1 MLISATPCPPR
12 SGRQA
17 SGTVE
22 QVNRLP
28 RRALLAALAAPA
40 LARAQPAGGPIQP
53 SAPLGA
59 AAIGPRWPQRPLR
72 FIVPFQAGGP
82 VEIPA
87 RFIAEHLTQKLGQ
100 PCIVEPRPGAGGAL
114 GIQYVVQQNDPHT
127 MLFTTSAVAVLPAM
141 MKAPGFDPLTD
152 LTPISL
158 VTDAPMV
165 LLVKADSPL
174 RSLAELLAQAKAQP
188 GRFSYGSSGAGS
200 TTHLAGALLG
210 VRAGVE
216 LLHIPYRGAAQAVN
230 ALYAG
235 DTDLMVTGTGEATP
249 HIREGRLRALAV
261 TSAQRTPVLPDIPA
275 AAELVPGYAITIW
288 YGMFGPRSMDPGI
301 VQRIAAEIAPMRHG
315 STLAARASAAAQD
328 VLLDGPAPLAE
339 RLAREVPLW
348 KDVARQAGIQAE

>member
-1 MLISATPCPPR
+1 MLVSATRAPLEMR
-12 SGRQA
+12 RQA
-17 SGTVE
+17 SAIVE
-22 QVNRLP
+22 QVNHLP
-28 RRALLAALAAPA
+28 RRALLLGALAAPA
-40 LARAQPAGGPIQP
+40 VARAQAAWP
-53 SAPLGA
+53 S
-59 AAIGPRWPQRPLR
+59 RTMR

-114 GIQYVVQQNDPHT
+114 GIQYVVQQNDAHT
-127 MLFTTSAVAVLPAM
+127 MLFTTSAVAILPAM
-141 MKAPGFDPLTD
+141 MKQPPFDPLVD
-152 LTPISL
+152 LTPISM

-174 RSLAELLAQAKAQP
+174 RSLEHLLAEARARP
-188 GRFSYGSSGAGS
+188 GRLSYGSSGAGS

-210 VRAGVE
+210 VKAGVE

-249 HIREGRLRALAV
+249 HVREGRLRALAV
-261 TSAQRTPVLPDIPA
+261 TSTHRAPLLPEVPA
-275 AAELVPGYAITIW
+275 AGELVPGYAMTIW
-288 YGMFGPRSMDPGI
+288 YAMFGPRGMDPAI
-301 VQRIAAEIAPMRHG
+301 VRRLAAEIAPMRTG
-315 STLAARASAAAQD
+315 SALAARANAAAQD
-328 VLLDGPAPLAE
+328 VLLDGPEPLAA
-339 RLAREVPLW
+339 RMAREVPLW

>member
-1 MLISATPCPPR
+1 MLISVTSGPPR
-12 SGRQA
+12 IRRQA
-17 SGTVE
+17 SAKVE
-22 QVNRLP
+22 PVNRLT
-28 RRALLAALAAPA
+28 RRAVLAALAAPA
-40 LARAQPAGGPIQP
+40 LSHAEAPWP
-53 SAPLGA
+53 S
-59 AAIGPRWPQRPLR
+59 RTLR
-72 FIVPFQAGGP
+72 FIIPFQAGGP

-87 RFIAEHLTQKLGQ
+87 RFIADHLSQRLGQ

-114 GIQYVVQQNDPHT
+114 GIQYVVQQNEAHT
-127 MLFTTSAVAVLPAM
+127 LLFTTSAVAILPAM
-141 MKAPGFDPLTD
+141 MKAPGFDPIAD

-165 LLVKADSPL
+165 LLVRAESPL
-174 RSLAELLAQAKAQP
+174 RSLGELLAQAKARP
-188 GRFSYGSSGAGS
+188 GAISYGSSGTGS

-210 VRAGVE
+210 VRAGLE

-261 TSAQRTPVLPDIPA
+261 TSAQRTPVLPEVPA

-288 YGMFGPRSMDPGI
+288 YAMFGPRGLDPAI
-301 VQRIAAEIAPMRHG
+301 VQRLAAEVAPLRRG
-315 STLAARASAAAQD
+315 STLAARATAAAQE

-348 KDVARQAGIQAE
+348 KDVARQAGIKAE

>member
-28 RRALLAALAAPA
+28 RRALLATLAAPA

-59 AAIGPRWPQRPLR
+59 PAIGPRWPQRTLR

-87 RFIAEHLTQKLGQ
+87 RFIAERLTERFGQ

-127 MLFTTSAVAVLPAM
+127 LLFTTSAVAILPAM

-174 RSLAELLAQAKAQP
+174 RSLAELLAQAKTRP
-188 GRFSYGSSGAGS
+188 GHFSYGSSGAGS

-261 TSAQRTPVLPDIPA
+261 TSAARTPMLPQVPA

-288 YGMFGPRSMDPGI
+288 YAMFGPRGMPAEA
-301 VQRIAAEIAPMRHG
+301 VQRIMAEAAPRRTG
-315 STLAARASAAAQD
+315 STLAARANAAAQE
-328 VLLDGPAPLAE
+328 VLLDGPAPLAA
-339 RLAREVPLW
+339 RMAREVPQW
-348 KDVARQAGIQAE
+348 KDIARQAGIQAE